1 MRDRRPALVALSLAL
16 CVRPAAARADELVR
30 QFGALVE
37 SGHLRM
43 DVALHAGAI
52 PLGGGRRLTIEG
64 APVLLMGIDAAD
76 GRLTRLLGR
85 VSGGAIVVESPGLVP
100 NVALESVDVDA
111 RGTIASARFRG
122 TSFFG
127 KIAVSLFRGAAM
139 KAVRR
144 LRFST
149 AIADLAEGRLIDR
162 GPSALPAEPT
172 VSAAAARAET
182 AGAEN
187 APPREGGA
195 DARREPSAMDLID
208 EICFSDSLLEAFPGR
223 RLALGGN
230 LEITTDEDPATREN
244 VTVRIESLRWRP
256 ARGEKPADLVATGSL
271 DGRVKDGVVLF
282 QKGRLAFRDG
292 VLTGAR
298 FVAFTEGSGLSSRV
312 AGEKLHLDLARGD
325 MLVPGGVAVAL
336 EGGSLDLT
344 KFVTEPS
351 GELTGQVAFALRG
364 ATGTLR
370 RKGEALALSDVVLS
384 SAGLAV
390 SRNRATGPLA
400 VDFGYRLLHPF
411 AVSYPVPELAARTI
425 PLTFEGPMSL
435 RLALDDVGVGDEGAV
450 TGTYAFDVPWAPV
463 ERAAFEV
470 ARARWTQDVATVVK
484 KVSFEIEPVEFRPC
498 GEACFGA
505 KFRLL
510 ARKLTEKGTS
520 LFSQK
525 CEPEFQAGIVVDKEA
540 RAFVLKGLKV
550 TTRCEGVTGWIVNFL
565 APFFTKSYEDMTLF
579 RMPDGLP
586 FTIETVKATRTTI
599 RIAGAVQWEA
609 GGN

>member
-1 MRDRRPALVALSLAL
+1 MKGSRPVFVALSLVFCA
-16 CVRPAAARADELVR
+16 RPLAARADDLIR
-30 QFGALVE
+30 QFSALVE

-43 DVALHAGAI
+43 DVALHAGGMA
-52 PLGGGRRLTIEG
+52 LAGGRRLAIEG
-64 APVLLMGIDAAD
+64 APVLAMGIDAVD
-76 GRLTRLLGR
+76 GRLTRLDGR
-85 VSGGAIVVESPGLVP
+85 LSGGVIVVESPGLVP
-100 NVALESVDVDA
+100 NVALESVEVDA
-111 RGTIASARFRG
+111 NGTIVSARFRG

-127 KIAVSLFRGAAM
+127 KIAVSLFRGTAM

-144 LRFST
+144 LKFST
-149 AIADLAEGRLIDR
+149 AIVDLAEGRLVDNGLP
-162 GPSALPAEPT
+162 GP
-172 VSAAAARAET
+172 AAP
-182 AGAEN
+182 
-187 APPREGGA
+187 APPA
-195 DARREPSAMDLID
+195 KEPSAMDLID
-208 EICFSDSLLEAFPGR
+208 EICFADSFLKAFPGR
-223 RLALGGN
+223 KLSLGGN
-230 LEITTDEDPATREN
+230 LEITTDEDPATRED
-244 VTVRIESLRWRP
+244 VTIRVDSLRWRP
-256 ARGEKPADLVATGSL
+256 ARGERPADLVATGRL
-271 DGRVKDGVVLF
+271 DGRVKDGMVRF
-282 QKGRLAFRDG
+282 QSGRLAFRGG
-292 VLTGAR
+292 VLTDAR
-298 FVAFTEGSGLSSRV
+298 FVAFTEGPGIASRV
-312 AGEKLHLDLARGD
+312 TGERLHLDLARGD

-344 KFVTEPS
+344 TFVTDPS
-351 GELTGQVAFALRG
+351 GELTGQVAFSLRG
-364 ATGTLR
+364 ETGTIR
-370 RKGEALALSDVVLS
+370 RKGEALALSNVVLRS
-384 SAGLAV
+384 PRLV
-390 SRNRATGPLA
+390 VTRNRATGPLE

-411 AVSYPVPELAARTI
+411 AVNYPVPELAKKTI

-435 RLALDDVGVGDEGAV
+435 RLALDDVGAGDEGTV

-484 KVSFEIEPVEFRPC
+484 KVSFEIDPVEFRPC

-505 KFRLL
+505 KFKLL

-550 TTRCEGVTGWIVNFL
+550 APRCEGVTGWIVNFL

-579 RMPDGLP
+579 RMPPGLP
-586 FTIETVKATRTTI
+586 FTIETVKANDTNI